1 MNLPKI
7 DLASLPGIDAV
18 TGLFGSMT
26 ATTPT
31 VDDRIVVLMVYIY
44 EVLPPPPTFF

>member
-7 DLASLPGIDAV
+7 DLESLPGLDAV
-18 TGLFGSMT
+18 QGLFGSLSDL
-26 ATTPT
+26 ANAS

-44 EVLPPPPTFF
+44 EVMPPSG